1 MYIQFQKL
9 QTKLW
14 LFETLLALSII
25 YRVEIQVLSF
35 HQACNWTD
43 LEKLVVSMIARVIMD
58 EKSVPYDII
67 RVEMGIEY
75 NRYFIVHDEHMGRNQ
90 HIILYVTPS

>member
-1 MYIQFQKL
+1 MR
-9 QTKLW
+9 TK
-14 LFETLLALSII
+14 AS
-25 YRVEIQVLSF
+25 YS
-35 HQACNWTD
+35 HNWTD

-58 EKSVPYDII
+58 KQSVAYDII